1 MLAHFA
7 KLPDVTCNFRT
18 TTEMNKHH
26 YKDLIIEVLDE
37 PTYKFGS
44 ADNNFVYSK
53 TYFGDNAEQHPTSKH
68 GIKIYSDDKIIDS
81 SIIIGSGGAT
91 GIHQN
96 SSLLDSDQLLLCC
109 CDTVFSLTIPDLELK
124 WKTQAD
130 QATCFQ
136 IFKHI
141 DDYIIHGELQVTK
154 LDKDGNKKWEFGGAD
169 IFVSIDNEEEF
180 KIESDG
186 ILLTDFAKT
195 KYKID
200 FDGKLLWDTYERT
213 EKTAGNST
221 LPKAGR
227 TWLQKLF
234 GNLSRP
240 EIGLH

>member
-1 MLAHFA
+1 MI
-7 KLPDVTCNFRT
+7 
-18 TTEMNKHH
+18 KHH

-53 TYFGDNAEQHPTSKH
+53 AYFGDNAEQYPTSKH

-81 SIIIGSGGAT
+81 CIIIGSGGAT

-136 IFKHI
+136 IFKHK

-234 GNLSRP
+234 GN
-240 EIGLH
+240 